1 MWDGLFGCSGIV
13 YALLSIL
20 EKGTARP
27 KGIRLDGILR
37 VGLQSMVI
45 VTEFGC
51 LVHEYVEG
59 CSGLVFPRPNE
70 CPHCRVVDKLIG
82 HGFYQRKALGQAQV
96 YVLHI
101 KRWYC
106 TACQRTVSLLPSF
119 LLRCRHYLLD
129 VIQLVVVARFEDAA
143 SWAQVARRCAVD
155 GAPSSRTIRRWCDSL
170 AEHASLWWAAVQ
182 QTLAQQ
188 DAASPLLDPLGESAG
203 PRDAPRA
210 LLQAALHLLAWAK
223 TRWAEVANY
232 GLADRLRFLW
242 HWGAG
247 RGLGRLI

>member
-1 MWDGLFGCSGIV
+1 
-13 YALLSIL
+13 
-20 EKGTARP
+20 
-27 KGIRLDGILR
+27 
-37 VGLQSMVI
+37 MVI

-51 LVHEYVEG
+51 LVHEYVER
-59 CSGLVFPRPNE
+59 SSSLVFPRPSE
-70 CPHCRVVDKLIG
+70 CPHCRVVDQFIG
-82 HGFYQRKALGQAQV
+82 HGFYERKALSPTQV
-96 YVLHI
+96 YVLRI

-119 LLRCRHYLLD
+119 LLRFRHYLLE
-129 VIQLVVVARFEDAA
+129 VIQWVVVARFEDAT

-155 GAPSSRTIRRWCDSL
+155 GAPSSRTIRRWCDAL
-170 AEHASLWWAAVQ
+170 AEYASVWWAAIQ
-182 QTLAQQ
+182 QTLAEH

-203 PRDAPRA
+203 PRDDFGELSRAAPRA

-223 TRWAEVANY
+223 TRWPELANY

>member
-1 MWDGLFGCSGIV
+1 
-13 YALLSIL
+13 
-20 EKGTARP
+20 
-27 KGIRLDGILR
+27 
-37 VGLQSMVI
+37 MVI

-51 LVHEYVEG
+51 LVHEYVER

-70 CPHCRVVDKLIG
+70 CPQCRVADTLIG
-82 HGFYQRKALGQAQV
+82 HGFYERKALSPTQV
-96 YVLHI
+96 YVLRI

-119 LLRCRHYLLD
+119 LLRFRHYLLD
-129 VIQLVVVARFEDAA
+129 VIQSVVILRFDDSA
-143 SWAQVARRCAVD
+143 SWAQVARRCAVA
-155 GAPSSRTIRRWCDSL
+155 GAPSSRTIHRWCDSL
-170 AEHASLWWAAVQ
+170 ADHASVWWAAVQ

-188 DAASPLLDPLGESAG
+188 DAASPLLDPLGKSAG

-223 TRWAEVANY
+223 TQWSALADY
-232 GLADRLRFLW
+232 GLADRFRFLW

-247 RGLGRLI
+247 RGLGRLV

>member
-1 MWDGLFGCSGIV
+1 MP
-13 YALLSIL
+13 ALSCR
-20 EKGTARP
+20 GP
-27 KGIRLDGILR
+27 
-37 VGLQSMVI
+37 
-45 VTEFGC
+45 
-51 LVHEYVEG
+51 VHRAW
-59 CSGLVFPRPNE
+59 L
-70 CPHCRVVDKLIG
+70 L
-82 HGFYQRKALGQAQV
+82 RKALSQTQA

-106 TACQRTVSLLPSF
+106 KACQRTVSLLPSF
-119 LLRCRHYLLD
+119 LLRFRHYLLD
-129 VIQLVVVARFEDAA
+129 VIQLVVVTRFEDAV
-143 SWAQVARRCAVD
+143 SWAQVSLRGAVE
-155 GAPSSRTIRRWCDSL
+155 GVPSSRTIHRWCDSL

-203 PRDAPRA
+203 PHVAPRA

-223 TRWAEVANY
+223 TRWAEVVNY

-247 RGLGRLI
+247 RGLGRLV

>member
-1 MWDGLFGCSGIV
+1 
-13 YALLSIL
+13 
-20 EKGTARP
+20 
-27 KGIRLDGILR
+27 
-37 VGLQSMVI
+37 MVI

-70 CPHCRVVDKLIG
+70 CPQCRVADTLIG
-82 HGFYQRKALGQAQV
+82 HGFYERKALSPTQV
-96 YVLHI
+96 YVLRI

-106 TACQRTVSLLPSF
+106 KACQRTISLLPSF
-119 LLRCRHYLLD
+119 LLRFRHYLLD
-129 VIQLVVVARFEDAA
+129 VIQSVVVTRFEDEA
-143 SWAQVARRCAVD
+143 SWAQVSQRCAVES
-155 GAPSSRTIRRWCDSL
+155 APSSRTIRRWCDSL
-170 AEHASLWWAAVQ
+170 AEHASVWWAAIQ
-182 QTLAQQ
+182 QTLAEH

-203 PRDAPRA
+203 PRDAPCA

-223 TRWAEVANY
+223 TRWAELVNY

-242 HWGAG
+242 HWGTG